1 MFLAVFL
8 PDQSNPVPKLR
19 VLHFDVDIVNRAK
32 ALRIQ
37 TADQVSKVNGM
48 AKTGNKALRL
58 VITNQGKKK
67 PTKIARATKA
77 IKPPV
82 DPK

>member
-1 MFLAVFL
+1 MFFAVFL

-32 ALRIQ
+32 ALRTQ

-58 VITNQGKKK
+58 VITNQGKAR
-67 PTKIARATKA
+67 PTNTARAINAT
-77 IKPPV
+77 KPPV
-82 DPK
+82 EPK